1 MCHLVLY
8 SRNIEILYQN
18 KKIKIY
24 DIIEIMGSLQQ
35 QTKPKESFGQKVKN
49 IAEVVG
55 TIKGMYDT
63 GKMIYSGIQTAAPYI
78 AAGMA
83 AIA

>member
-1 MCHLVLY
+1 MAA
-8 SRNIEILYQN
+8 
-18 KKIKIY
+18 
-24 DIIEIMGSLQQ
+24 LQQ
-35 QTKPKESFGQKVKN
+35 KAKPKESFGQKVKN

-63 GKMIYSGIQTAAPYI
+63 GKMIYSGIQSAAPYI

>member
-1 MCHLVLY
+1 MAA
-8 SRNIEILYQN
+8 
-18 KKIKIY
+18 
-24 DIIEIMGSLQQ
+24 LQQ
-35 QTKPKESFGQKVKN
+35 KAKPKESFGQKVKN
-49 IAEVVG
+49 VAEVVG

-63 GKMIYSGIQTAAPYI
+63 GKLIYSGIQTAAPYI

>member
-1 MCHLVLY
+1 
-8 SRNIEILYQN
+8 
-18 KKIKIY
+18 
-24 DIIEIMGSLQQ
+24 MGSLQQ

-49 IAEVVG
+49 VAEVIG

-63 GKMIYSGIQTAAPYI
+63 GKIIYSGIQSAAPYI